1 MSRFFVSNKQL
12 SLDNLATLLN
22 GILCINKQIPL
33 DFKITNIQTLKLATK
48 DSLVFYNNFKYLDDL
63 FLTKAGICLIEQ
75 NLFDELKA
83 KYSKQIE
90 HINFLIVKNSY
101 IAFATASNIFY
112 PQEQHKAYI
121 SQNTSIDKTA
131 TIGENAHIKDF
142 VIIGANV
149 KIGNNV
155 YIASN
160 SVINDG
166 VEVGDNTVI
175 HSCVSIKY
183 ARIGANCIIHD
194 GAKIGQDGFGFAPN
208 SSGHIK
214 IMQIGGVII
223 GNNVEIGANTTIDR
237 GALDNTEI
245 GDGTKI
251 DNLVQIA
258 HNVKIGKN
266 CFIASQVGIAG
277 SSILEDFVFV
287 GGGSGIAPHIT
298 IEKGKQIVPYSG
310 VMTDI
315 KGEPILMGYPALG
328 KRDFFKIQVLLK
340 KMLNNYNNKK
350 E

>member
-1 MSRFFVSNKQL
+1 MSGFFVSNKQV

-22 GILCINKQIPL
+22 GKLLLGLNNQNTA
-33 DFKITNIQTLKLATK
+33 ITNISTLRQSGS
-48 DSLVFYNNFKYLDDL
+48 DSLSFYNNFKYLNDIL
-63 FLTKAGICLIEQ
+63 QTKAGLCLIEQ
-75 NLFDELKA
+75 DTLIELQEKHPTEIA
-83 KYSKQIE
+83 KL
-90 HINFLIVKNSY
+90 NFLIVKNSY
-101 IAFATASNIFY
+101 IAFANAGNIFY

-131 TIGENAHIKDF
+131 TIGQNAHIKDF
-142 VIIGANV
+142 VFIGANV
-149 KIGNNV
+149 KIGKNV

-166 VEVGDNTVI
+166 VEIGDNTII
-175 HSCVSIKY
+175 HSGVAIKY
-183 ARIGANCIIHD
+183 AKIGANCIIHD

-208 SSGHIK
+208 PSGHIK

-237 GALDNTEI
+237 GALENTEI

-251 DNLVQIA
+251 DNIVQIA

-266 CFIASQVGIAG
+266 CFIAAQVGIAG
-277 SSILEDFVFV
+277 SSVLEDFVFV
-287 GGGSGIAPHIT
+287 GGGTGIAPHIT

-315 KGEPILMGYPALG
+315 KGEPILMGYPAVG
-328 KRDFFKIQVLLK
+328 KREFFKTQALLK
-340 KMLNNYNNKK
+340 RMLNNYNNKK